1 MTTRTVALA
10 FAMLLGAEQV
20 SATAVVVLRP
30 DATRVILAS
39 DSRLTT
45 VGPDGRLRFRSGCK
59 IFRAGPWWFTNGG
72 FTRSADVDVNALVA
86 RAVASAT
93 SMDAAMRALQQV
105 YRATLQPSILRAP
118 YYQQKPP
125 GTPVVA
131 IVVAGLDHGVLSVGR
146 FGADVVR
153 QQPFAL
159 EDYGATCPG
168 RLCPDGRLLYGVSQ
182 QGPVVDLLLKRPR
195 PDWLERADAPAARRL
210 IAMQI
215 AATPERVGGPIDVLE
230 LTAAG
235 ARWAERDPQSA
246 CAAK

>member
-1 MTTRTVALA
+1 MTRRTVALA
-10 FAMLLGAEQV
+10 LVLLLGAARLT
-20 SATAVVVLRP
+20 ATAVVVFRT
-30 DATRVILAS
+30 DRGIILAS
-39 DSRLTT
+39 DSRWTDA
-45 VGPDGRLRFRSGCK
+45 VPDGTFRFRHGCK
-59 IFRAGPWWFTNGG
+59 ILRSGRWWMVNGG
-72 FTRSADVDVNALVA
+72 FARSDHVDVSATVA
-86 RAVASAT
+86 RAIAAAT
-93 SMDAAMRALQQV
+93 TMDAAMRAVQQV
-105 YRATLQPSILRAP
+105 YRATMQPSILRAP